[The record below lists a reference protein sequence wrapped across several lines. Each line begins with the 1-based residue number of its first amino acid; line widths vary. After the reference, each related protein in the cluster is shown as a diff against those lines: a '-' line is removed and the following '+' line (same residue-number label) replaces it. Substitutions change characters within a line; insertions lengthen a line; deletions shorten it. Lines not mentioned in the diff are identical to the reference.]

1 MLERFPI
8 HKNIWGIFG
17 DKNVIWGRREWDFK
31 GLYIPFRV
39 RKSPMI
45 AMTLSLAVSS
55 TCSPS
60 KVLTWESLLKT
71 DSDMSLHRIQVDDEV
86 CSLMK
91 GAAILKIRRG

>member
-1 MLERFPI
+1 M
-8 HKNIWGIFG
+8 FG
-17 DKNVIWGRREWDFK
+17 EKMMYRVVKSEIK
-31 GLYIPFRV
+31 GLCIPFRV
-39 RKSPMI
+39 QKSPMI